1 MKIKDYDGMIALWQH
16 TAGMELSAAD
26 SRESIQRY
34 LGAPVFGENQIISL
48 SFQKILMDNI

>member
-1 MKIKDYDGMIALWQH
+1 MKIEDYDGMIALWQH
-16 TAGMELSAAD
+16 TAGMKLSAAD

-34 LGAPVFGENQIISL
+34 LGAPVFGEKQIISL